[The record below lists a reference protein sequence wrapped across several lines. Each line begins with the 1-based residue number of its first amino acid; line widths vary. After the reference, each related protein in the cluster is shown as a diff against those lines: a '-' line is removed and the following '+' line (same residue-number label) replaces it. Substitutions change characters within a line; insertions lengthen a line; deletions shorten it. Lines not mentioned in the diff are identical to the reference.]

1 MMISAKQPLAD
12 AAVKPKTE
20 LQRLRQIERL
30 AKWVVERE
38 QALSLPVSRSEV
50 LRLFAEEVR
59 AELSDPAPFCKN
71 AKPKPTRRSG
81 WINLAGH
88 V

>member
-1 MMISAKQPLAD
+1 MMISAKQPLPA

-59 AELSDPAPFCKN
+59 AELGDPAPVRRT
-71 AKPKPTRRSG
+71 AKPNPTRRTD
-81 WINLAGH
+81 L
-88 V
+88 

>member
-1 MMISAKQPLAD
+1 MMISVKQPLAA

-38 QALSLPVSRSEV
+38 QALSLPVSRSEA

-59 AELSDPAPFCKN
+59 AELGEHAQVLKN
-71 AKPKPTRRSG
+71 AKPKPTRRTDQ
-81 WINLAGH
+81 
-88 V
+88 